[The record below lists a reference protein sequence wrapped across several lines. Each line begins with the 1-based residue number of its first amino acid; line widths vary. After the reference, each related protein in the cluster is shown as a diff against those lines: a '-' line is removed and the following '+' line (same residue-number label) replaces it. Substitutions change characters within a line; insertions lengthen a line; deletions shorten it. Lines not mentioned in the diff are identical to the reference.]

1 MSFDDPEGGK
11 CYCVYDAVNGRREIA
26 ASDPAIHGNTG
37 DYDWYYRDNGN
48 TWSKAGI
55 DNSYL
60 SAVSM
65 AVSLGTNN
73 QMTAA
78 EINSLSTT
86 DWNTG
91 FANNVTKFDMTA
103 TLRSSTATA
112 TPSVM
117 SAILSVDETGEEM
130 RSIGGDGADYRVWST
145 NGDKTVYKQGSG
157 TANTTI
163 KYIE

>member
-1 MSFDDPEGGK
+1 
-11 CYCVYDAVNGRREIA
+11 
-26 ASDPAIHGNTG
+26 
-37 DYDWYYRDNGN
+37 
-48 TWSKAGI
+48 
-55 DNSYL
+55 
-60 SAVSM
+60 
-65 AVSLGTNN
+65 
-73 QMTAA
+73 
-78 EINSLSTT
+78 
-86 DWNTG
+86 
-91 FANNVTKFDMTA
+91 MTA